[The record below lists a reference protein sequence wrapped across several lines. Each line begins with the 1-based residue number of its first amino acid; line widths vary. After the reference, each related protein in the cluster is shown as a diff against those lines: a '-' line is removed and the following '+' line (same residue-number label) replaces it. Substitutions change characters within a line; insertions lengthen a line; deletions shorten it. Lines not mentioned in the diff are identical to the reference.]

1 MVFATFPYSNYLIS
15 STCISLYIT
24 ILNSINL
31 SFYKKAV
38 KNSPDIHNLFSRFP
52 LSKDMVSHE
61 VFSKLCLVTP
71 IVLFIVFAFILIIP
85 GNAILLLI
93 NSNYNYFGTTS
104 NFAYG
109 QQQSKNQIN
118 SNITNSLDIQSIPSK
133 KIHVGDI
140 DIAYKTFGKGDPI
153 LLINGYSQS
162 MDNWDPILLERL
174 ASNHTVIIFDNRGI
188 GNTTS
193 GEKGFSIVQLANDT
207 ASLLDVL
214 EIKQIDV
221 LGYSMGGI
229 IAQELALNHPDRVG
243 KLIIYAS
250 TCGGKEFT
258 ISQDVIN
265 TLSNGTGTAME
276 RIERLLH
283 LFFPEK
289 WRNENPNYLKDLPK
303 TTEIISNKT
312 LDQQIEAIFNWTG
325 VCSKLKNITQPTLVI
340 VGTGDVIA
348 SPANSLLITE
358 QIPGAWLVQMKG
370 GGHGLMY
377 QYPEKF
383 SSILL
388 TFLSTT

>member
-1 MVFATFPYSNYLIS
+1 MLSRN
-15 STCISLYIT
+15 ST
-24 ILNSINL
+24 
-31 SFYKKAV
+31 
-38 KNSPDIHNLFSRFP
+38 
-52 LSKDMVSHE
+52 
-61 VFSKLCLVTP
+61 KLCLVIP
-71 IVLFIVFAFILIIP
+71 IALFIVFVVEFVFIIP
-85 GNAILLLI
+85 DNIGN
-93 NSNYNYFGTTS
+93 NNNYFGTTS
-104 NFAYG
+104 NFAYS
-109 QQQSKNQIN
+109 QPQPKNQMN
-118 SNITNSLDIQSIPSK
+118 SNNITDSINTQNIPSK
-133 KIHVGDI
+133 NVHVGDI

-153 LLINGYSQS
+153 LLINGYSQA
-162 MDNWDPILLERL
+162 MDNWDPTLLERL

-193 GEKGFSIVQLANDT
+193 GEKRSSIVQFANDT

-250 TCGGKEFT
+250 TCGGGKEFI

-265 TLSNGTGTAME
+265 TLANGTGSAME

-283 LFFPEK
+283 LFFPEE
-289 WRNENPNYLKDLPK
+289 WRNENPNYLKEIPK
-303 TTEIISNKT
+303 TTETISNKT

-325 VCSKLKNITQPTLVI
+325 VCSKLNNITQPTLVI
-340 VGTGDVIA
+340 VGTDDIIA
-348 SPANSLLITE
+348 SPINSLLITE
-358 QIPGAWLVQMKG
+358 RIPGAWLVQMKG
-370 GGHGLMY
+370 AGHGLMY

>member
-1 MVFATFPYSNYLIS
+1 MLSHK
-15 STCISLYIT
+15 
-24 ILNSINL
+24 SIG
-31 SFYKKAV
+31 
-38 KNSPDIHNLFSRFP
+38 
-52 LSKDMVSHE
+52 
-61 VFSKLCLVTP
+61 KLCLFIP
-71 IVLFIVFAFILIIP
+71 IALLIVFAFVLIIP
-85 GNAILLLI
+85 CNAILLI
-93 NSNYNYFGTTS
+93 NGSNNNYFGITS

-109 QQQSKNQIN
+109 QKQQQPTTNQMN
-118 SNITNSLDIQSIPSK
+118 SNNITNSLDIQSIPSK
-133 KIHVGDI
+133 KVHVGDI

-153 LLINGYSQS
+153 LLINGYSQA
-162 MDNWDPILLERL
+162 MDNWDPTLLKKL
-174 ASNHTVIIFDNRGI
+174 ALNHTVIIFDNRGI

-193 GEKGFSIVQLANDT
+193 GEKEFSIVQFANDT

-221 LGYSMGGI
+221 MGHSMGGI
-229 IAQELALNHPDRVG
+229 IAQELALNHPSRVG

-250 TCGGKEFT
+250 TCSAKEVI

-283 LFFPEK
+283 LFFPEE
-289 WRNENPNYLKDLPK
+289 WRNENPNYLKDLTK
-303 TTEIISNKT
+303 TTETIPNKT

-325 VCSKLKNITQPTLVI
+325 VCTKLKNITQPTLVI
-340 VGTGDVIA
+340 VGTDDVLTP
-348 SPANSLLITE
+348 PANSLLITE
-358 QIPGAWLVQMKG
+358 RIPGAWLVQMKE

-388 TFLSTT
+388 IFLSTT